1 MPFVTT
7 NDMSTP
13 FTKPEHVLTK
23 ASLEHLEKCSGISDL
38 DTWTAIFFL
47 LSKSEHN
54 NMKWDDT
61 FTGEDGKSV
70 FFYAKRLP
78 YDGEQRGVTTGIA
91 GWTTANDG
99 KDTYGDFHKLA
110 VRYKRMGGVDLRKLA
125 KGLTK
130 DTDKAGRFCEKIK
143 GLHGD
148 MADLWVETQLKHL
161 ARPDGYIFESCQA
174 LKDAGIPHP
183 SPLTVAAVV
192 DTAIN
197 QGFGGKWC
205 PKAWLKEH
213 AVTTSDDELKLLRE
227 FLAWKRVAATKNHH
241 NSPPS
246 NGEERA
252 DMFLKLLDAGGLCL
266 KRNHCESVVTWKMK

>member
-1 MPFVTT
+1 
-7 NDMSTP
+7 MSAP

-23 ASLEHLEKCSGISDL
+23 ASLEHLEKCSGISDI

-54 NMKWDDT
+54 NMKWADT

-78 YDGEQRGVTTGIA
+78 YDGDQRGVTTGIA

-99 KDTYGDFHKLA
+99 KDSYGDFHKLA
-110 VRYKRMGGVDLRKLA
+110 ERYERMDGVDLRELA
-125 KGLTK
+125 KGLTT
-130 DTDKAGRFCEKIK
+130 DTEKANRFCEKIHT
-143 GLHGD
+143 LHGD
-148 MADLWVETQLKHL
+148 MAELWVEVQLKHL
-161 ARPDGYIFESCQA
+161 ARPDGYIFETCQA
-174 LKDAGIPHP
+174 LNEAGIPHP
-183 SPLTVAAVV
+183 TPLTVAAVV

-205 PKAWLKEH
+205 PKTWLKENSIS
-213 AVTTSDDELKLLRE
+213 TSDDELKLLRE
-227 FLAWKRVAATKNHH
+227 FLKWKRISATKNHH

-252 DMFLKLLDAGGLCL
+252 DMFLKLLDSGGLCL
-266 KRNHCESVVTWKMK
+266 KRSHCESVVTWKMK

>member
-1 MPFVTT
+1 
-7 NDMSTP
+7 MSTP
-13 FTKPEHVLTK
+13 FTKPVHVLTK
-23 ASLEHLEKCSGISDL
+23 ASLEHLEKCSGISDI

-78 YDGEQRGVTTGIA
+78 YDGEQRGVTTGLA

-99 KDTYGDFHKLA
+99 KDAYGDFHKLA
-110 VRYKRMGGVDLRKLA
+110 VRYKRMGGIDLRKLA

-130 DTDKAGRFCEKIK
+130 DTDKASRFCEKIK
-143 GLHGD
+143 GLRGD

-174 LKDAGIPHP
+174 LKDAGVPHP
-183 SPLTVAAVV
+183 LPLTVAAVV

-205 PKAWLKEH
+205 PRTWLKEH

-227 FLAWKRVAATKNHH
+227 FLKWKRISATKNNH

-246 NGEERA
+246 NGEKRA
-252 DMFLKLLDAGGLCL
+252 DMFLKLLDSGMMCL
-266 KRNHCESVVTWKMK
+266 KRTHCESVVTWKMK